1 MSKLFTVAGFST
13 KEGKVKPR
21 FANGTAAARVRV
33 LERDGHTAISLFDLP
48 KPMDKDEAL
57 AYARAALKGAAPVL
71 TVVPKAAAK
80 PVKTVEIKQMTAKE
94 RSEIGKTKEEIA
106 KIKSDRLVL
115 MRQIAKR
122 LDKMRD
128 FG

>member
-21 FANGTAAARVRV
+21 FANGTAAARIRV

-94 RSEIGKTKEEIA
+94 RSEIGKTKDEIA

-115 MRQIAKR
+115 MRQVAKR

-128 FG
+128 IA